1 MIDSSAP
8 PVTFNDISTNSD
20 ISAGKLFPVVHVES
34 KLLVAITHALCSAPT
49 VTVTSGKVA
58 IYSTIP
64 PFVPVLVI
72 EGVKAVGLGDFGVDL
87 CLETLILMLHHY
99 LR

>member
-8 PVTFNDISTNSD
+8 SVTFNDISSNSD
-20 ISAGKLFPVVHVES
+20 LSAGKLFPAVHVKS
-34 KLLVAITHALCSAPT
+34 KLLVAITHGLRSAPT

-72 EGVKAVGLGDFGVDL
+72 EGVKAVGLGNFGG
-87 CLETLILMLHHY
+87 
-99 LR
+99 